1 MRWLDLPG
9 EEIPLE
15 VIMDISNIPKPFWYS
30 VSFCI
35 VFLTISFVVIAWKST
50 SLTIEIAN
58 AKVSLSQAATRT
70 EIANKQLR
78 NVAEELYEER
88 AQLESLREEI
98 LQLASHAGSES
109 NREIASVL
117 PPAEADAGDEY
128 TKSAVDD
135 ARFSIDTPS
144 ERVAIENKFEKITQ
158 QAEQLKKQKLPPFLL
173 KKQKEKLEEIS
184 KELDRTQMQIQ
195 QIKK

>member
-58 AKVSLSQAATRT
+58 AKVSLSQAATHT
-70 EIANKQLR
+70 EIANKQLM

-98 LQLASHAGSES
+98 LELASHAGSES

-135 ARFSIDTPS
+135 TRFSTDTPS

-158 QAEQLKKQKLPPFLL
+158 QAEQLKRQKLPSFLL

>member
-1 MRWLDLPG
+1 
-9 EEIPLE
+9 
-15 VIMDISNIPKPFWYS
+15 MDISNIPKPFWYS

-78 NVAEELYEER
+78 NVAEELYEKR
-88 AQLESLREEI
+88 AQLESLREEV

-117 PPAEADAGDEY
+117 PPAEAGAGDEY

-135 ARFSIDTPS
+135 TRFSIDTPS
-144 ERVAIENKFEKITQ
+144 ERVAIKNKFEKITQ
-158 QAEQLKKQKLPPFLL
+158 QAEQL

>member
-1 MRWLDLPG
+1 MQSVVEVRWLDLPG

-58 AKVSLSQAATRT
+58 AKVSLSQAAT

-78 NVAEELYEER
+78 NVAEELDEGR
-88 AQLESLREEI
+88 AQLESLRKEI

-117 PPAEADAGDEY
+117 PPAEVDAGDKY
-128 TKSAVDD
+128 NKSAVDD
-135 ARFSIDTPS
+135 TRFSIDTP
-144 ERVAIENKFEKITQ
+144 KKITQ
-158 QAEQLKKQKLPPFLL
+158 QAEQLEKQKAKL
-173 KKQKEKLEEIS
+173 KEIS